1 MLLQIREGRVKN
13 VTCAAAGQMLK
24 VRCAVKSSHSLVR
37 VMLATH
43 RAACMYAVV
52 RITRQPSDAFSH
64 SLFKCPALL
73 LYLPEL

>member
-24 VRCAVKSSHSLVR
+24 VSAVR
-37 VMLATH
+37 VTH

-52 RITRQPSDAFSH
+52 QIPCQPSDA
-64 SLFKCPALL
+64 LGVPALL
-73 LYLPEL
+73 RYIPDL